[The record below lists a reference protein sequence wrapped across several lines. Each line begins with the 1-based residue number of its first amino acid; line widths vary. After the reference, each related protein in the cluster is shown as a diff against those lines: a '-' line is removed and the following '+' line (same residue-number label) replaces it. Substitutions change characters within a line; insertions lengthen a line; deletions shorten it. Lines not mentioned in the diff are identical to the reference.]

1 MLKSLA
7 GGTGSGLGAHLNEM
21 MRDDNPKSMILN
33 TAIWPY
39 STGEVILQNYNVL
52 LTLASS
58 LEHANGIIPLYN
70 DHILTTCRHLLK
82 ENRPSYKT
90 MNTVIA

>member
-21 MRDDNPKSMILN
+21 MRDDHGKSIILN

-52 LTLASS
+52 LTIASS
-58 LEHANGIIPLYN
+58 LEHASGLLPLYN
-70 DHILTTCRHLLK
+70 DDILVTCR
-82 ENRPSYKT
+82 
-90 MNTVIA
+90 